1 MNSKG
6 FTLIEVILI
15 IVIMAIAIPSLISAV
30 SFMTQSQ
37 VNTIGTTTTAELAQ
51 EEMETIIAKKR
62 STCGT
67 CGYANTPPTSCATP
81 LVGVFAAVAGFP
93 NYEKKTDAECV
104 NAALAS
110 VLVDQGYKKITV
122 TARAVGVG
130 PSVPDAVL
138 VTVLT
143 NY

>member
-6 FTLIEVILI
+6 FTLIEVILV
-15 IVIMAIAIPSLISAV
+15 IVILAIAIPSLISAV

-37 VNTIGTTTTAELAQ
+37 VNTIGTTTAADLAQ
-51 EEMETIIAKKR
+51 EKMEEIIADKR
-62 STCGT
+62 SPNRGF
-67 CGYANTPPTSCATP
+67 GYIDNANYLPESAAPTP
-81 LVGVFAAVAGFP
+81 VAGFP
-93 NYEKKTDAECV
+93 NYNRSV
-104 NAALAS
+104 N
-110 VLVDQGYKKITV
+110 ITCV
-122 TARAVGVG
+122 TAADLNTSVACPTDYKRVQVTVQAVGVG